1 MRVSLETN
9 FKLKVQLKFLFVCL
23 FVCCNWF
30 CFCPLQHV
38 IKEFGVNRCMFGSD
52 WPVLLLAADSYKKVY
67 ETYMECVDILS
78 DEAKQQVFCENG
90 ANFYNLLLD

>member
-1 MRVSLETN
+1 
-9 FKLKVQLKFLFVCL
+9 
-23 FVCCNWF
+23 
-30 CFCPLQHV
+30 
-38 IKEFGVNRCMFGSD
+38 MFGSD